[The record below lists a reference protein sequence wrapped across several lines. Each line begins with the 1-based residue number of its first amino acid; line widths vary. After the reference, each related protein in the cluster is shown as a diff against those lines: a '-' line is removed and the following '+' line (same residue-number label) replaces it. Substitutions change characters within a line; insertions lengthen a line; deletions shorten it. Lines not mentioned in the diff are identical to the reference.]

1 MSAQDAPAVS
11 QRCHWKE
18 YVNGGVPDHVPGEAV
33 RTAPSWGV
41 PEIMG
46 GEVLEGGTGAVAT
59 TEVAEDAADAE
70 PPVLDA
76 LTTTFNVAPTSTF
89 VTE

>member
-1 MSAQDAPAVS
+1 
-11 QRCHWKE
+11 
-18 YVNGGVPDHVPGEAV
+18 
-33 RTAPSWGV
+33 
-41 PEIMG
+41 MG